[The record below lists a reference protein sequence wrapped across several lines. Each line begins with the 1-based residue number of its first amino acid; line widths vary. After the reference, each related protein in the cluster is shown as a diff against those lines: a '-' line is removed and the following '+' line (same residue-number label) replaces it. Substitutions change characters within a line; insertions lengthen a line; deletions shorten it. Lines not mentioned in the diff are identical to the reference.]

1 MKRDEILR
9 QLREGVI
16 TVTFTK
22 LNGDEREMDCTL
34 NMGIIPKKAHPKT
47 DGNYAE
53 GVDTTIGAIKCYDV
67 NAEGWRSFLMT
78 NVKKVV

>member
-1 MKRDEILR
+1 MNRDEILNR
-9 QLREGVI
+9 LREGVI

-34 NMGIIPKKAHPKT
+34 DMGRIPREAHPKT
-47 DGNYAE
+47 DGNYVE